1 MTDMPSQRARDAAA
15 SLIVGTPVGSGD
27 GATCIAQTPTL
38 HETTQAF
45 AKFEDETLDRVIK
58 RITPHDTG
66 DMTREDMEAR
76 RIIQIIFS
84 MKGSSTRSTPDGGP
98 YG

>member
-1 MTDMPSQRARDAAA
+1 MTDQPSQHARNAAA
-15 SLIVGTPVGSGD
+15 SLIAGSFVGSSD
-27 GATCIAQTPTL
+27 GATYIAQTPTL
-38 HETTQAF
+38 DETAQAF

-76 RIIQIIFS
+76 RIIQIILS
-84 MKGSSTRSTPDGGP
+84 MKGSSTRSTPDGGAH
-98 YG
+98 G